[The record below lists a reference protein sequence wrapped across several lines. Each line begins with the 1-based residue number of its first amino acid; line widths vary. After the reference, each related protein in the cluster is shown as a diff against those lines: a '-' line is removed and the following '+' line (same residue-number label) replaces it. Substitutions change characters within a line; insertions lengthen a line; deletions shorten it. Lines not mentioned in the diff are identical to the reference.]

1 MRRFA
6 AMFPVRMYLV
16 MNAVYTSLSNILPYR
31 CRTILVGSL
40 STVSEMLRITIQA
53 SGIHDSGTLLL
64 TTCRII
70 IGLWANFLQDTD
82 AALYDIYEACA
93 RAGPNDPCPLKED
106 NAELIA
112 TRVSNLLAKT
122 KEEPVPVYLPQLGE
136 YGIVDY
142 ALVREQILQSLY
154 VTHNGGG
161 RTLMLLL
168 AELEKGDGSHIY
180 QRSSRRMLE
189 NLVKCNCSAPPEQQR
204 ALSGMA
210 LTNAIA
216 CGDASETHMN
226 LAEARAFYDELS
238 RDTTFTDVWSMPLI
252 CA

>member
-1 MRRFA
+1 MLA
-6 AMFPVRMYLV
+6 
-16 MNAVYTSLSNILPYR
+16 
-31 CRTILVGSL
+31 GSL
-40 STVSEMLRITIQA
+40 STVSEILRIIIQA
-53 SGIHDSGTLLL
+53 RELHDSNILFL
-64 TTCRII
+64 TVCRIS

-112 TRVSNLLAKT
+112 ARVNNLLAKI
-122 KEEPVPVYLPQLGE
+122 KEEPVPVYLSQLGE

-142 ALVREQILQSLY
+142 AVVREQILQSLY

-168 AELEKGDGSHIY
+168 AELEKGDGSLIY
-180 QRSSRRMLE
+180 QRSSRRMIE
-189 NLVKCNCSAPPEQQR
+189 NLVKCNCSAPPEEQR
-204 ALSGMA
+204 ALSGLT

-216 CGDASETHMN
+216 CGDASETN
-226 LAEARAFYDELS
+226 LTLAEARAFYDRLS
-238 RDTTFTDVWSMPLI
+238 EDSTFTDVWSMPII